1 MTPDPD
7 FGFKHAA
14 AEIIRGIVD
23 TVADLPGLTREQRLL
38 KQQTTVFSVMS
49 FRPRDPLE
57 LMLAGQ
63 CVIYDAMLRDGA
75 RDLLRGQPEEI
86 KLRSRPVNLAS
97 GRMFLTTLHTLLR
110 MRDRAADKVAT
121 QPAEEP
127 RTAAAS
133 SPPASPPA
141 GPSAVRQPPRPS
153 IAATASSH
161 NAACRLPGQPGG
173 NAPERPVTFR
183 SRHLGTVAR
192 GAMTTALAPP
202 TGPVISKSH
211 DLAAGKFVTVPTPP
225 DSACAPEPFRQCN
238 QSHAMEN
245 KRLAAN
251 ARVPIEVG
259 GFDGPR
265 MDQQD
270 FHFVT
275 TSDQSPRN
283 HAG

>member
-86 KLRSRPVNLAS
+86 KLRTRPINLAS

-127 RTAAAS
+127 RPAAAP
-133 SPPASPPA
+133 SPRQHPVTTPRAACLGSPA
-141 GPSAVRQPPRPS
+141 GTRRSA
-153 IAATASSH
+153 
-161 NAACRLPGQPGG
+161 L
-173 NAPERPVTFR
+173 
-183 SRHLGTVAR
+183 
-192 GAMTTALAPP
+192 
-202 TGPVISKSH
+202 
-211 DLAAGKFVTVPTPP
+211 
-225 DSACAPEPFRQCN
+225 
-238 QSHAMEN
+238 
-245 KRLAAN
+245 
-251 ARVPIEVG
+251 
-259 GFDGPR
+259 
-265 MDQQD
+265 
-270 FHFVT
+270 
-275 TSDQSPRN
+275 
-283 HAG
+283 